1 MTVWSQKQEEPVPTQ
16 TFFNLPEAKRQ
27 AFIQAAIDEFANND
41 YANASITRIVARVG
55 IAKGSVYQ
63 YFQDKR
69 DLYLYLLDLATQE
82 KLALLRN
89 ARPPDPGMSIF
100 AYLRWLLHAGTQF
113 QLAHPRL
120 AQVAYR
126 ALYGDTPFHD
136 ETLARMKAAAYEY
149 ISQLVQQGLTQGDI
163 DPDIDPELAVFVI
176 HSLSVELGNF
186 ILKQQ
191 GIDPAALGQG
201 NMHVFD
207 TPEIARIFDQLA
219 HILEHGL
226 GHRRT

>member
-1 MTVWSQKQEEPVPTQ
+1 MPTQ

-27 AFIQAAIDEFANND
+27 AFIQAAIDEFADND
-41 YANASITRIVARVG
+41 YANASITRIVARIG

-63 YFQDKR
+63 YFQDKQ
-69 DLYLYLLDLATQE
+69 DLYLYLLDLAAQE
-82 KLALLRN
+82 KLALLRD

-100 AYLRWLLHAGTQF
+100 AYLRWLLSTGAQF

-126 ALYGDTPFHD
+126 ALYGDMPFHD
-136 ETLARMKAAAYEY
+136 ETLVRMKTAAYEY
-149 ISQLVQQGLTQGDI
+149 IGQLVEQGLDRGDI
-163 DPDIDPELAVFVI
+163 APDIDPELAVFVI
-176 HSLSVELGNF
+176 HSLSMELGNF
-186 ILKQQ
+186 IFKQQ
-191 GIDPAALGQG
+191 GIDPTVLGQG

-207 TPEIARIFDQLA
+207 TPEILQIFDQLV

-226 GHRRT
+226 GHRRI